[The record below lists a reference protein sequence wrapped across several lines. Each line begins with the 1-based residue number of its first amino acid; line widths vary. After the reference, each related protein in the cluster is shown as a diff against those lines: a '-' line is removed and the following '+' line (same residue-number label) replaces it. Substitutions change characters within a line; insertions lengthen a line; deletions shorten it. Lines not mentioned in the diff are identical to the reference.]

1 MAEAE
6 RRLRAAP
13 LERPTWI
20 LAHTQEA
27 GYGRR
32 GRAWR
37 APFGNFT
44 ASLILPLN
52 CPPQEAALRSFTAA
66 LALRDALSSYLA
78 PDALTLKWPNDVLL
92 EGRKI
97 AGILSMVAVIASIA
111 LLAMNGL
118 SFGLDFTGGSLVELE
133 FAEAPALESVRETLV
148 NSGFPDAVVQAF
160 GAPTDVVIRLAQDNA
175 PKAGDDVF
183 SALQAAG
190 FEVELLRS
198 EFVGSAVGEE
208 LREQGGLGL
217 LLALGIVMLY
227 VAFRFQFKFSVGAV
241 VALVH
246 DVLIVLGIFAL
257 FGLDFDLTVLAAV
270 LAVIG
275 YSLND
280 SIVVSDRI
288 RENFRIMRTNDP
300 LKVMNDSI
308 NQTLS
313 RTVATSSTTLLVL
326 LALLFLGGEL
336 IHNFALALTIG
347 VVVGT
352 YSSIYVVTV
361 ALLILNISREDLIVT
376 TVEGEVDDRP

>member
-1 MAEAE
+1 MRMAT
-6 RRLRAAP
+6 P
-13 LERPTWI
+13 SI
-20 LAHTQEA
+20 DFMA
-27 GYGRR
+27 GREI
-32 GRAWR
+32 
-37 APFGNFT
+37 
-44 ASLILPLN
+44 ASLI
-52 CPPQEAALRSFTAA
+52 SI
-66 LALRDALSSYLA
+66 
-78 PDALTLKWPNDVLL
+78 
-92 EGRKI
+92 G
-97 AGILSMVAVIASIA
+97 AVIASIA
-111 LLAMNGL
+111 LLAINGL
-118 SFGLDFTGGSLVELE
+118 SFGLDFTGGSLIELE
-133 FAEAPALESVRETLV
+133 FAEAPALEAVRQALA

-175 PKAGDDVF
+175 PKAGDGVF
-183 SALQAAG
+183 TALQVAG
-190 FEVELLRS
+190 FQVELLRS

-313 RTVATSSTTLLVL
+313 RTLATSMTTLLVL

-336 IHNFALALTIG
+336 IHNFAFALTVG
-347 VVVGT
+347 VAVGT
-352 YSSIYVVTV
+352 YSSIYVVT
-361 ALLILNISREDLIVT
+361 ATLILMNISRDDLLVP
-376 TVEGEVDDRP
+376 EKEQEVDDRP

>member
-1 MAEAE
+1 MRMAT
-6 RRLRAAP
+6 P
-13 LERPTWI
+13 SMDFM
-20 LAHTQEA
+20 A
-27 GYGRR
+27 GRQI
-32 GRAWR
+32 
-37 APFGNFT
+37 
-44 ASLILPLN
+44 ASIF
-52 CPPQEAALRSFTAA
+52 S
-66 LALRDALSSYLA
+66 
-78 PDALTLKWPNDVLL
+78 
-92 EGRKI
+92 I
-97 AGILSMVAVIASIA
+97 VAVIASIA
-111 LLAMNGL
+111 LLATNGL

-133 FAEAPALESVRETLV
+133 FAEAPALESVRKILV

-190 FEVELLRS
+190 FQVELLRS

-257 FGLDFDLTVLAAV
+257 FGLDFDLTVLAAL

-300 LKVMNDSI
+300 LKVINDSI

-313 RTVATSSTTLLVL
+313 RTLATSMTTLLVL

-347 VVVGT
+347 VAVGT
-352 YSSIYVVTV
+352 YSSIYVVT
-361 ALLILNISREDLIVT
+361 ATLLLMNISRDDLLVPEKEQDI
-376 TVEGEVDDRP
+376 DDRP

>member
-1 MAEAE
+1 MAT
-6 RRLRAAP
+6 P
-13 LERPTWI
+13 SI
-20 LAHTQEA
+20 NFMA
-27 GYGRR
+27 GR
-32 GRAWR
+32 
-37 APFGNFT
+37 
-44 ASLILPLN
+44 
-52 CPPQEAALRSFTAA
+52 Q
-66 LALRDALSSYLA
+66 
-78 PDALTLKWPNDVLL
+78 
-92 EGRKI
+92 I
-97 AGILSMVAVIASIA
+97 AGAISVVAVLASIA
-111 LLAMNGL
+111 LLAINGL

-133 FAEAPALESVRETLV
+133 FAEAPALESVREILV

-175 PKAGDDVF
+175 PKAGDDVIA
-183 SALQAAG
+183 ALQAAG

-227 VAFRFQFKFSVGAV
+227 VAFRFQFKFSVSAV
-241 VALVH
+241 VALIH

-313 RTVATSSTTLLVL
+313 RTLATSITTLLVL
-326 LALLFLGGEL
+326 LALLILGGEL
-336 IHNFALALTIG
+336 IHHFALALTIG
-347 VVVGT
+347 VLVGT
-352 YSSIYVVTV
+352 YSSIFVVTV
-361 ALLILNISREDLIVT
+361 VLLTMNISREDLIIIT
-376 TVEGEVDDRP
+376 ADQEVDDRP

>member
-1 MAEAE
+1 MRMETPSIHFMAA
-6 RRLRAAP
+6 
-13 LERPTWI
+13 
-20 LAHTQEA
+20 
-27 GYGRR
+27 
-32 GRAWR
+32 
-37 APFGNFT
+37 
-44 ASLILPLN
+44 
-52 CPPQEAALRSFTAA
+52 
-66 LALRDALSSYLA
+66 
-78 PDALTLKWPNDVLL
+78 
-92 EGRKI
+92 RKI
-97 AGILSMVAVIASIA
+97 AGLVSIIAVIASIA
-111 LLAMNGL
+111 LIAMNGL

-133 FAEAPALESVRETLV
+133 FAKEPALEIVREILV
-148 NSGFPDAVVQAF
+148 GAGFPDAVVQAF
-160 GAPTDVVIRLAQDNA
+160 GTPTDVIVRLAQDNA

-183 SALQAAG
+183 AALQAAG

-246 DVLIVLGIFAL
+246 DVLIVLGVFAL

-288 RENFRIMRTNDP
+288 RENFRVMRTNDA
-300 LKVMNDSI
+300 LRVMNDSV

-313 RTVATSSTTLLVL
+313 RTLATSITTLLVL
-326 LALLFLGGEL
+326 FALLFLGGEL

-347 VVVGT
+347 VTVGT
-352 YSSIYVVTV
+352 YSSIYVVTLV
-361 ALLILNISREDLIVT
+361 LLMMNISRDDLLVP
-376 TVEGEVDDRP
+376 EKEQEVDDRP

>member
-1 MAEAE
+1 MRIETPSINFMAA
-6 RRLRAAP
+6 RKAAG
-13 LERPTWI
+13 LVSI
-20 LAHTQEA
+20 
-27 GYGRR
+27 
-32 GRAWR
+32 
-37 APFGNFT
+37 
-44 ASLILPLN
+44 I
-52 CPPQEAALRSFTAA
+52 
-66 LALRDALSSYLA
+66 
-78 PDALTLKWPNDVLL
+78 
-92 EGRKI
+92 
-97 AGILSMVAVIASIA
+97 AVIASIV
-111 LLAMNGL
+111 LIGINGL

-133 FAEAPALESVRETLV
+133 FAKEPALETVREILV
-148 NSGFPDAVVQAF
+148 GAGFPDAVVQAF
-160 GAPTDVVIRLAQDNA
+160 GAPTDVIVRLAQDDA

-183 SALQAAG
+183 AALQAAG

-217 LLALGIVMLY
+217 LLALGVVMLY
-227 VAFRFQFKFSVGAV
+227 VAFRFQFKFSVAAV
-241 VALVH
+241 VALIH
-246 DVLIVLGIFAL
+246 DVLVVLGVFAL

-300 LKVMNDSI
+300 LRVMDDSI

-313 RTVATSSTTLLVL
+313 RTLATSVTTSLVL

-347 VVVGT
+347 VAVGT
-352 YSSIYVVTV
+352 YSSIYVVTLM
-361 ALLILNISREDLIVT
+361 LLMMGISRDDLLVPEKEQEI
-376 TVEGEVDDRP
+376 DDRP

>member
-1 MAEAE
+1 
-6 RRLRAAP
+6 LVS
-13 LERPTWI
+13 T
-20 LAHTQEA
+20 
-27 GYGRR
+27 
-32 GRAWR
+32 
-37 APFGNFT
+37 
-44 ASLILPLN
+44 
-52 CPPQEAALRSFTAA
+52 
-66 LALRDALSSYLA
+66 
-78 PDALTLKWPNDVLL
+78 
-92 EGRKI
+92 
-97 AGILSMVAVIASIA
+97 
-111 LLAMNGL
+111 
-118 SFGLDFTGGSLVELE
+118 SLVELE
-133 FAEAPALESVRETLV
+133 FAEAPALESVREILV
-148 NSGFPDAVVQAF
+148 SSGFPDAVVQAF

-175 PKAGDDVF
+175 PKAGDDVIA
-183 SALQAAG
+183 ALQASG

-246 DVLIVLGIFAL
+246 DVLIVLGLFAL

-280 SIVVSDRI
+280 SIVVSDRV

-313 RTVATSSTTLLVL
+313 RTLATSMTTLLVL

-347 VVVGT
+347 VAVGT
-352 YSSIYVVTV
+352 YSSIYVVT
-361 ALLILNISREDLIVT
+361 ATLLLMNISRDDLLVPEKEQEI
-376 TVEGEVDDRP
+376 DDRP

>member
-1 MAEAE
+1 MRMATPS
-6 RRLRAAP
+6 LDFM
-13 LERPTWI
+13 
-20 LAHTQEA
+20 A
-27 GYGRR
+27 GR
-32 GRAWR
+32 
-37 APFGNFT
+37 
-44 ASLILPLN
+44 
-52 CPPQEAALRSFTAA
+52 Q
-66 LALRDALSSYLA
+66 
-78 PDALTLKWPNDVLL
+78 
-92 EGRKI
+92 I
-97 AGILSMVAVIASIA
+97 AGIFSIVAVIASIA

-133 FAEAPALESVRETLV
+133 FAKAPALESVRETLV
-148 NSGFPDAVVQAF
+148 NSGFSDAVVQAF

-190 FEVELLRS
+190 FQVELLRS

-246 DVLIVLGIFAL
+246 DVLIVLGTFAL

-352 YSSIYVVTV
+352 YSSIYIVTV

>member
-1 MAEAE
+1 MRMAT
-6 RRLRAAP
+6 P
-13 LERPTWI
+13 SI
-20 LAHTQEA
+20 D
-27 GYGRR
+27 
-32 GRAWR
+32 
-37 APFGNFT
+37 FM
-44 ASLILPLN
+44 S
-52 CPPQEAALRSFTAA
+52 
-66 LALRDALSSYLA
+66 
-78 PDALTLKWPNDVLL
+78 
-92 EGRKI
+92 GRKI
-97 AGILSMVAVIASIA
+97 AGILSIFAVLASIV

-133 FAEAPALESVRETLV
+133 FAEAPSLESVREILV

-183 SALQAAG
+183 SALQGAG
-190 FEVELLRS
+190 FQLELQRS

-227 VAFRFQFKFSVGAV
+227 VAFRFQVKFSVGAV

-257 FGLDFDLTVLAAV
+257 SGLDFDLTVLAAV

-288 RENFRIMRTNDP
+288 RENFRIMRTNDSF
-300 LKVMNDSI
+300 KVMNDSI

-313 RTVATSSTTLLVL
+313 RTLATSMTTLLVL

-347 VVVGT
+347 VAVGT
-352 YSSIYVVTV
+352 YSSIYVVT
-361 ALLILNISREDLIVT
+361 ATLLLMNISRDDLLVPEKEQEI
-376 TVEGEVDDRP
+376 DDRP

>member
-1 MAEAE
+1 MRMAT
-6 RRLRAAP
+6 P
-13 LERPTWI
+13 SI
-20 LAHTQEA
+20 NFMA
-27 GYGRR
+27 GRQ
-32 GRAWR
+32 
-37 APFGNFT
+37 
-44 ASLILPLN
+44 I
-52 CPPQEAALRSFTAA
+52 AALIS
-66 LALRDALSSYLA
+66 
-78 PDALTLKWPNDVLL
+78 
-92 EGRKI
+92 I
-97 AGILSMVAVIASIA
+97 VAVVASIA
-111 LLAMNGL
+111 LLAINGL

-133 FAEAPALESVRETLV
+133 FAEAPALESVREILV

-175 PKAGDDVF
+175 PKAGDDVIA
-183 SALQAAG
+183 ALQAAG

-227 VAFRFQFKFSVGAV
+227 VAFRFQFKFSVSAV
-241 VALVH
+241 VALIH

-300 LKVMNDSI
+300 LKVMNHSI

-313 RTVATSSTTLLVL
+313 RTLATSITTLLVL

-336 IHNFALALTIG
+336 IHHFALALTLG
-347 VVVGT
+347 VLVGT
-352 YSSIYVVTV
+352 YSSIFVVTV
-361 ALLILNISREDLIVT
+361 VLLTMNISREDLIIIT
-376 TVEGEVDDRP
+376 ADQEVDDRP

>member
-1 MAEAE
+1 MRMETPSIDFMA
-6 RRLRAAP
+6 
-13 LERPTWI
+13 
-20 LAHTQEA
+20 
-27 GYGRR
+27 
-32 GRAWR
+32 
-37 APFGNFT
+37 
-44 ASLILPLN
+44 
-52 CPPQEAALRSFTAA
+52 
-66 LALRDALSSYLA
+66 
-78 PDALTLKWPNDVLL
+78 
-92 EGRKI
+92 GRKI
-97 AGILSMVAVIASIA
+97 AGLFSLSFAVASIV
-111 LLAMNGL
+111 LLAISGL

-133 FAEAPALESVRETLV
+133 FSEAPSLETVRGALVS
-148 NSGFPDAVVQAF
+148 SGFPDAVVQAF
-160 GAPTDVVIRLAQDNA
+160 GAPTDVVIRLAQDDA

-183 SALQAAG
+183 AALRAAG
-190 FEVELLRS
+190 FEVELMRS

-288 RENFRIMRTNDP
+288 RENFRIMRTNDS

-313 RTVATSSTTLLVL
+313 RTLATSMTTLLVL

-361 ALLILNISREDLIVT
+361 VLLIMNISRDDLIIVIS
-376 TVEGEVDDRP
+376 EEEEDGRP

>member
-1 MAEAE
+1 MRMAI
-6 RRLRAAP
+6 P
-13 LERPTWI
+13 SMDFM
-20 LAHTQEA
+20 A
-27 GYGRR
+27 GR
-32 GRAWR
+32 
-37 APFGNFT
+37 
-44 ASLILPLN
+44 
-52 CPPQEAALRSFTAA
+52 Q
-66 LALRDALSSYLA
+66 
-78 PDALTLKWPNDVLL
+78 
-92 EGRKI
+92 I
-97 AGILSMVAVIASIA
+97 AGIFSIVAVIASFA
-111 LLAMNGL
+111 LLATNGL

-133 FAEAPALESVRETLV
+133 FAEAPALESVRKILV

-190 FEVELLRS
+190 FQVELLRS

-257 FGLDFDLTVLAAV
+257 FGLDFDLTVLAAL

-300 LKVMNDSI
+300 LKVLNDSI

-313 RTVATSSTTLLVL
+313 RTLATSMTTLLVL

-347 VVVGT
+347 VAVGT
-352 YSSIYVVTV
+352 YSSIYVVT
-361 ALLILNISREDLIVT
+361 ATLLLMNISRDDLLVSEKERDI
-376 TVEGEVDDRP
+376 DDRP

>member
-1 MAEAE
+1 MGMKTPSINFMAV
-6 RRLRAAP
+6 RAIVG
-13 LERPTWI
+13 WI
-20 LAHTQEA
+20 
-27 GYGRR
+27 
-32 GRAWR
+32 
-37 APFGNFT
+37 
-44 ASLILPLN
+44 
-52 CPPQEAALRSFTAA
+52 
-66 LALRDALSSYLA
+66 SS
-78 PDALTLKWPNDVLL
+78 
-92 EGRKI
+92 G
-97 AGILSMVAVIASIA
+97 AVIGSVA
-111 LLAMNGL
+111 LLALIGL

-133 FAEAPALESVRETLV
+133 FATEPALEAVRETLV
-148 NSGFPDAVVQAF
+148 IAGFPDAVVQAF
-160 GAPTDVVIRLAQDNA
+160 GAPTDVLIRLAQDNA

-183 SALQAAG
+183 AALQAAG

-208 LREQGGLGL
+208 LREKGGLGL
-217 LLALGIVMLY
+217 LLALGVVMLY

-241 VALVH
+241 VALIH

-257 FGLDFDLTVLAAV
+257 FGLNFDLTVLAAI

-308 NQTLS
+308 NKTLS
-313 RTVATSSTTLLVL
+313 RTLATSITTLLVL

-352 YSSIYVVTV
+352 YSSIYVVTGV
-361 ALLILNISREDLIVT
+361 LLMMNISRDDLLVPEKEKEI
-376 TVEGEVDDRP
+376 DDRP

>member
-1 MAEAE
+1 MRMATPS
-6 RRLRAAP
+6 LDFM
-13 LERPTWI
+13 
-20 LAHTQEA
+20 A
-27 GYGRR
+27 GR
-32 GRAWR
+32 
-37 APFGNFT
+37 
-44 ASLILPLN
+44 
-52 CPPQEAALRSFTAA
+52 Q
-66 LALRDALSSYLA
+66 
-78 PDALTLKWPNDVLL
+78 
-92 EGRKI
+92 I
-97 AGILSMVAVIASIA
+97 AGILSIVAVIASIA
-111 LLAMNGL
+111 LLALNGL

-190 FEVELLRS
+190 FQVELLRS

-246 DVLIVLGIFAL
+246 DVLIVLGIFAF

-288 RENFRIMRTNDP
+288 RENFRIMRTNSA

-347 VVVGT
+347 VGIGT
-352 YSSIYVVTV
+352 YSSIYVVT
-361 ALLILNISREDLIVT
+361 ATLLLMNISRDDLLVP
-376 TVEGEVDDRP
+376 EKEQELDDRP

>member
-1 MAEAE
+1 M
-6 RRLRAAP
+6 R
-13 LERPTWI
+13 
-20 LAHTQEA
+20 
-27 GYGRR
+27 
-32 GRAWR
+32 
-37 APFGNFT
+37 T
-44 ASLILPLN
+44 ATPSIDFM
-52 CPPQEAALRSFTAA
+52 S
-66 LALRDALSSYLA
+66 
-78 PDALTLKWPNDVLL
+78 
-92 EGRKI
+92 GRKI
-97 AGILSMVAVIASIA
+97 AGILSIFAVLASIV

-133 FAEAPALESVRETLV
+133 FAEAPALESVREILV

-183 SALQAAG
+183 SALQGAG
-190 FEVELLRS
+190 FQLELQRS

-227 VAFRFQFKFSVGAV
+227 VAFRFQVKFSVGAV

-257 FGLDFDLTVLAAV
+257 SGLDFDLTVLAAV

-288 RENFRIMRTNDP
+288 RENFRIMRTNDSF
-300 LKVMNDSI
+300 KVMNDSI

-313 RTVATSSTTLLVL
+313 RTLATSTTTLLVL

-347 VVVGT
+347 VAVGT
-352 YSSIYVVTV
+352 YSSIYVVTLV
-361 ALLILNISREDLIVT
+361 LHMMGISRDDLLAPEKDQEI
-376 TVEGEVDDRP
+376 DDRP

>member
-1 MAEAE
+1 MRMATPS
-6 RRLRAAP
+6 LDFM
-13 LERPTWI
+13 
-20 LAHTQEA
+20 A
-27 GYGRR
+27 GR
-32 GRAWR
+32 
-37 APFGNFT
+37 
-44 ASLILPLN
+44 
-52 CPPQEAALRSFTAA
+52 Q
-66 LALRDALSSYLA
+66 
-78 PDALTLKWPNDVLL
+78 
-92 EGRKI
+92 I
-97 AGILSMVAVIASIA
+97 AGILSIVAVIASIA

>member
-1 MAEAE
+1 METPSIDFMA
-6 RRLRAAP
+6 
-13 LERPTWI
+13 
-20 LAHTQEA
+20 
-27 GYGRR
+27 
-32 GRAWR
+32 
-37 APFGNFT
+37 
-44 ASLILPLN
+44 
-52 CPPQEAALRSFTAA
+52 
-66 LALRDALSSYLA
+66 
-78 PDALTLKWPNDVLL
+78 
-92 EGRKI
+92 GRKI
-97 AGILSMVAVIASIA
+97 VGILSIVAVIASIA

-133 FAEAPALESVRETLV
+133 FAEAPALESVRETLA

-190 FEVELLRS
+190 FQVELLRS

-217 LLALGIVMLY
+217 LLALGTVMLY

-246 DVLIVLGIFAL
+246 DVFIVLGIFAL

-300 LKVMNDSI
+300 LRVMNDSI

-313 RTVATSSTTLLVL
+313 RTVATSTTTLLVL

-347 VVVGT
+347 VAVGT
-352 YSSIYVVTV
+352 YSSIYVVTDV
-361 ALLILNISREDLIVT
+361 LLMMNISRDDLIIVMP
-376 TVEGEVDDRP
+376 EEEEDGRP

>member
-1 MAEAE
+1 MRMATPS
-6 RRLRAAP
+6 LDFM
-13 LERPTWI
+13 
-20 LAHTQEA
+20 A
-27 GYGRR
+27 GR
-32 GRAWR
+32 
-37 APFGNFT
+37 
-44 ASLILPLN
+44 
-52 CPPQEAALRSFTAA
+52 Q
-66 LALRDALSSYLA
+66 
-78 PDALTLKWPNDVLL
+78 
-92 EGRKI
+92 I

-175 PKAGDDVF
+175 PKAGDEVF

-190 FEVELLRS
+190 FQVELLRS